1 VLTGEDDVLKAETRA
16 MVGWVIDQSI
26 LVLHPFM
33 PFLTEALWE
42 ATAGAMGRETMA
54 ALAPWPALDGLVDP
68 SADAEIGWLV
78 DLVTEIRSIRTE
90 IGIPG
95 GAQVPLV
102 LINPSADVSA
112 RVQRLGETLKRLA
125 RLSSIEVAAAAPN
138 GAVQV
143 LTRGTTAAL
152 ALAGIIDLDVERAR
166 LAKELDKIDGEIA
179 KIDQKLNN
187 PAFIANAKEEVV
199 DEQRDR
205 REDAIARRDKI
216 AEARKRL
223 G

>member
-1 VLTGEDDVLKAETRA
+1 
-16 MVGWVIDQSI
+16 
-26 LVLHPFM
+26 
-33 PFLTEALWE
+33 
-42 ATAGAMGRETMA
+42 MA
-54 ALAPWPALDGLVDP
+54 ALAPWPELGGLMDP
-68 SADAEIGWLV
+68 TADAEIGWLV

-95 GAQVPLV
+95 GAQVPLL
-102 LINPSADVSA
+102 LINPSDETAA
-112 RVQRLGETLKRLA
+112 RAQRLGDTLKRLA
-125 RLSSIEVAAAAPN
+125 RLSGIEIAAAAPH

-152 ALAGIIDLDVERAR
+152 ALAGIIDLDVERTR
-166 LAKELDKIDGEIA
+166 LAKELDKIDGDIA

-187 PAFIANAKEEVV
+187 PAFLANAKEEVV

-205 REDAIARRDKI
+205 REEAVARRDKI

>member
-1 VLTGEDDVLKAETRA
+1 
-16 MVGWVIDQSI
+16 
-26 LVLHPFM
+26 
-33 PFLTEALWE
+33 
-42 ATAGAMGRETMA
+42 TAGAMGRETMA

-125 RLSSIEVAAAAPN
+125 RLSRIEVAAAAPHR
-138 GAVQV
+138 AVEV